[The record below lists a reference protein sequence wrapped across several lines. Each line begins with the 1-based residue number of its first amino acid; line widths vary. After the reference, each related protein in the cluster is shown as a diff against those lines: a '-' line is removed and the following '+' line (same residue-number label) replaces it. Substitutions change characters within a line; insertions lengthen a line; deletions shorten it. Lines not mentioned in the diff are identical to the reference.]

1 MSDEWQYRIRV
12 RGPDKTK
19 WFELA
24 TGHGWGVEGL
34 RLYSWPMAWN
44 DNGKKVPAKSEWYN
58 VRVCNQADYAE
69 FFGNFNGTPALCFGS
84 DHSEFPDSRSGP
96 PLFDGLQI
104 EVEIVGLSWCTESP
118 TNVCS
123 YRDVYVNGV
132 RNIRESADDASVAD
146 RYAPELSRGFPDE
159 FPDTR

>member
-1 MSDEWQYRIRV
+1 MTWQYRIRV
-12 RGPDKTK
+12 TGPDKTK

-24 TGHGWGVEGL
+24 TKHKWGSGF
-34 RLYSWPMAWN
+34 YSWPMVW
-44 DNGKKVPAKSEWYN
+44 DHDGEKFQAKSEWYN
-58 VRVCNQADYAE
+58 VRVCNQDGYAE

-84 DHSEFPDSRSGP
+84 DQSEFPESRSGP
-96 PLFDGLQI
+96 PLFDGLRI

-123 YRDVYVNGV
+123 YRDVYINGV
-132 RNIRESADDASVAD
+132 LSSRESADNASVAD
-146 RYAPELSRGFPDE
+146 RYAPELSREFPDE